1 VRSYD
6 LFILYILIHTAI
18 TSKYEKRIKNLSD
31 RLIKKKGNE
40 VSKDLLKVG
49 KKTKVI

>member
-6 LFILYILIHTAI
+6 LFILYILIDTAI

-31 RLIKKKGNE
+31 RSIKKANE